1 MVEKTEVTVVGKKIV
16 KIEVA
21 TVNLEKTK
29 GIVVGKEIEKIQET
43 AVDLVK

>member
-21 TVNLEKTK
+21 TVNLEKIK
-29 GIVVGKEIEKIQET
+29 VIVVDKKIVMIE
-43 AVDLVK
+43 

>member
-21 TVNLEKTK
+21 TVNLEKIK
-29 GIVVGKEIEKIQET
+29 VIVVEKKI
-43 AVDLVK
+43 VMIN